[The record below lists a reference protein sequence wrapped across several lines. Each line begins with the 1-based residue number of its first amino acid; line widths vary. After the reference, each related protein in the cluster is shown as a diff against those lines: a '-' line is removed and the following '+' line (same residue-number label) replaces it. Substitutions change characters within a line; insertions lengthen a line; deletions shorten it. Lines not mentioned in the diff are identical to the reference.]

1 VGFLERRIFTI
12 AWTPGALIVLWCQI
26 IAVGMPSV
34 TIGSQRVILIGP
46 AAVVLAVLPVDFL
59 VMWVLIRRHTT
70 TDTTFRGKV
79 NRLIRFTGVATTGL
93 LGSLLTVFV
102 LMISAN
108 LTIEK
113 PFLRQNRRFGAAAP
127 FTWPY
132 RKLLPNNVL
141 LQRHFQS
148 MPTLLARALAD

>member
-1 VGFLERRIFTI
+1 MGNLERRIFTI
-12 AWTPGALIVLWCQI
+12 AWTAGALIVLWCQI

-34 TIGSQRVILIGP
+34 TAGSQRVVLIGP

-59 VMWVLIRRHTT
+59 VMWLLIRRRTT
-70 TDTTFRGKV
+70 TDTTFRGKF

-102 LMISAN
+102 LTISAN

-113 PFLRQNRRFGAAAP
+113 LLR
-127 FTWPY
+127 
-132 RKLLPNNVL
+132 
-141 LQRHFQS
+141 S
-148 MPTLLARALAD
+148 